1 MSNIKGQVE
10 EIDLMID
17 RNCKKEVEE
26 NRKRLAPIIDTVI
39 LLGRLGLAF
48 RGHRDDSQFH
58 PNVGEYSSGGVGNFV
73 EVLNYRVRGGDL
85 VLENHLRTCSKNASC
100 ISKTSQNELINCCGN
115 YIKDILVKEIKE
127 SRFFSV
133 LADEA
138 SDCSNQDQLSLVI
151 RFVDGSGEIREEFL
165 GFLHCDLGLSG
176 KALAETVLNG
186 IANLTLDI
194 QNCRGQGYDGAF
206 SVSGYINGLSA
217 QILRI
222 NEKGIYTHCHSHR
235 LNLVVAASCN
245 IQIVRNVLDQIKEL
259 SYFFNYSE
267 PRQKILDACI
277 ENYAPNSTK
286 KKLKDVCRT
295 RWAERI
301 TGLDDFEELFI
312 PIVFCL
318 EQMSLNVGHICNQD
332 TSTKALSYYKLL
344 TSFDFI

>member
-1 MSNIKGQVE
+1 MTKLDAVLANMKGLVE

-73 EVLNYRVRGGDL
+73 EVLNYRVRGGGL
-85 VLENHLRTCSKNASC
+85 VLENHLRTCSKNASY

-127 SRFFSV
+127 NRFFSV

-138 SDCSNQDQLSLVI
+138 SDCSNQEQLSLVI

-186 IANLTLDI
+186 ITNLTLDI
-194 QNCRGQGYDGAF
+194 QNCRGQGYDGAS

-222 NEKGIYTHCHSHR
+222 NEKAIYTHCHSHQ

-267 PRQKILDACI
+267 PRQNRLDA
-277 ENYAPNSTK
+277 Y
-286 KKLKDVCRT
+286 V
-295 RWAERI
+295 
-301 TGLDDFEELFI
+301 
-312 PIVFCL
+312 
-318 EQMSLNVGHICNQD
+318 
-332 TSTKALSYYKLL
+332 
-344 TSFDFI
+344 

>member
-1 MSNIKGQVE
+1 M
-10 EIDLMID
+10 
-17 RNCKKEVEE
+17 
-26 NRKRLAPIIDTVI
+26 
-39 LLGRLGLAF
+39 
-48 RGHRDDSQFH
+48 
-58 PNVGEYSSGGVGNFV
+58 
-73 EVLNYRVRGGDL
+73 GGDL
-85 VLENHLRTCSKNASC
+85 VLENHLRTCSKNASY
-100 ISKTSQNELINCCGN
+100 ISKTSQNEPINCCGN

-138 SDCSNQDQLSLVI
+138 SDCSNQEQLSLVI

-194 QNCRGQGYDGAF
+194 QNCCGRGYDGAS

-222 NEKGIYTHCHSHR
+222 NEKAIYTHCHSHR
-235 LNLVVAASCN
+235 LNLKVAASCN
-245 IQIVRNVLDQIKEL
+245 IQIVRNVLDEIKEL

-277 ENYAPNSTK
+277 ENYAPNSSK
-286 KKLKDVCRT
+286 KKLKDVCHT
-295 RWAERI
+295 R
-301 TGLDDFEELFI
+301 
-312 PIVFCL
+312 
-318 EQMSLNVGHICNQD
+318 
-332 TSTKALSYYKLL
+332 
-344 TSFDFI
+344 